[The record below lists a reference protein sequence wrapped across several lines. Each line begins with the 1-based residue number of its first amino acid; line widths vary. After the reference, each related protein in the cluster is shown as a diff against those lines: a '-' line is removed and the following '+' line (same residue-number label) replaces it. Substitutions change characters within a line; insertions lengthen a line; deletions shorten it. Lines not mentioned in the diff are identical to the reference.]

1 MRSGPTI
8 TVQWQ
13 FYYVTCLDLRITA
26 SDNFIT
32 LLYRLMKGLKNRF
45 SGFPEGQ
52 QGNCFGGGFLSYPF
66 HLSIHFQDA
75 NSVVLCFGGG
85 VFPPPLSQAF
95 YFLKPHSCELAVGKH
110 FFLKEIK

>member
-32 LLYRLMKGLKNRF
+32 LLDRLMKGLKNRF

-52 QGNCFGGGFLSYPF
+52 QGNW
-66 HLSIHFQDA
+66 
-75 NSVVLCFGGG
+75 FGGG